1 MMNSKKLMT
10 KAAVFLIGV
19 TTIAKVAFYEAEMV
33 SRHNKRG
40 VKCIGCQMNRNRR
53 FAFTGIRFI
62 LPASLSSTNRLFYIS
77 FVHCAHH
84 TASTIPLPPR

>member
-1 MMNSKKLMT
+1 MT

-40 VKCIGCQMNRNRR
+40 VGVKCIGCK
-53 FAFTGIRFI
+53 
-62 LPASLSSTNRLFYIS
+62 
-77 FVHCAHH
+77 
-84 TASTIPLPPR
+84 